1 MHIPKD
7 ALICRAYCGEG
18 SESDDD
24 TICSPASLQDTTL
37 RLCQAVSHRLLHV
50 GFCLHESRNEYEC
63 SNPP

>member
-37 RLCQAVSHRLLHV
+37 RLC
-50 GFCLHESRNEYEC
+50 
-63 SNPP
+63 

>member
-24 TICSPASLQDTTL
+24 TIMQSCKLAGHNLKVVLGCVP
-37 RLCQAVSHRLLHV
+37 
-50 GFCLHESRNEYEC
+50 
-63 SNPP
+63 